1 MTKKISFNAFEMNC
15 IAHQSPGL
23 WRHPQDR
30 SVEYKDLEYW
40 TDLAQILERG
50 FFDGIFIA
58 DVLGIYDVYHQ
69 SAEHAL
75 TGAVQVPVND
85 PLQIV
90 PAMAA
95 VTKHLGFGVTTSIS
109 FEHPYPFARRIST
122 LDHLTKG
129 RVGWNIVTSY
139 LESGSKN
146 LGLKT
151 QVNHDNRYDIAD
163 EYLEV
168 LYKLWE
174 GSWEEGSVLRDRES
188 GIFADHKKVHPIQH
202 EGKYFTVPGI
212 HICEPS
218 PQRTPVLYQA
228 GASSRGQKFASQN
241 AECVFIAA
249 PSKIATKKVVQGI
262 RQKLAQEGRDPYSVK
277 IYALLSIVTDETD
290 AKAQAKFKEYQSY
303 GSYDGALT
311 LLSGWSGVD
320 FSQYQPT
327 NKVEYIQTN
336 AIQSLLDSYVNAD
349 PERVWTIEEIANW
362 NSLGGNGPVLVGSAE
377 TVSDALQQWV
387 EDTDIDGFNLAYILA
402 HQTFADVVQFIVPE
416 LQKRGVYQT
425 SYAQGTLREKLF
437 GAGPYLPENHRGAK
451 YRNLKDLKLAE
462 AS

>member
-1 MTKKISFNAFEMNC
+1 MTNKISFNAFEMNC

-327 NKVEYIQTN
+327 DKVEYIQTN

-387 EDTDIDGFNLAYILA
+387 EDTDVDGFNLAYILA
-402 HQTFADVVQFIVPE
+402 HQTFADVVEFIVPE

-451 YRNLKDLKLAE
+451 YRNLKELKLAE

>member
-262 RQKLAQEGRDPYSVK
+262 RQKLAQEGRDPHSVK

-327 NKVEYIQTN
+327 DKVEYIQTN

-377 TVSDALQQWV
+377 TVSDALQQWI
-387 EDTDIDGFNLAYILA
+387 EDTDVDGFNLAYILA
-402 HQTFADVVQFIVPE
+402 HQTFADVVEFIVPE

-425 SYAQGTLREKLF
+425 SYTQGTLREKLF

-451 YRNLKDLKLAE
+451 YRNLKELKLAE

>member
-1 MTKKISFNAFEMNC
+1 MTNKISFNAFEMNC

-174 GSWEEGSVLRDRES
+174 GSWEEDSVLRDREN

-327 NKVEYIQTN
+327 DKVEYIQTN

-349 PERVWTIEEIANW
+349 PERIWTIEEIANW

-402 HQTFADVVQFIVPE
+402 HQTFADVVEFIVPE

-451 YRNLKDLKLAE
+451 YRNLKELKLAE

>member
-290 AKAQAKFKEYQSY
+290 AKAQTKFKEYQSY

-327 NKVEYIQTN
+327 DKVEYIQTN

-402 HQTFADVVQFIVPE
+402 HQTFADVVKFIVPE

-451 YRNLKDLKLAE
+451 YRNLKELKLAE

>member
-15 IAHQSPGL
+15 IVHQSPGL

-327 NKVEYIQTN
+327 DKVEYIQTN

-387 EDTDIDGFNLAYILA
+387 EDTDVDGFNLAYILA
-402 HQTFADVVQFIVPE
+402 HQTFADVVEFIVPE

-451 YRNLKDLKLAE
+451 YRNLKELKLAE

>member
-40 TDLAQILERG
+40 IDLAQILERG

-290 AKAQAKFKEYQSY
+290 AKAQAKFKEYQNY

-327 NKVEYIQTN
+327 DKVEYIQTN

-387 EDTDIDGFNLAYILA
+387 EDTDVDGFNLAYILA
-402 HQTFADVVQFIVPE
+402 HQTFADVVEFIVPE

-451 YRNLKDLKLAE
+451 YRNLKELKLAE

>member
-327 NKVEYIQTN
+327 DKVEYIQTN

-387 EDTDIDGFNLAYILA
+387 EDTDVDGFNLAYILA
-402 HQTFADVVQFIVPE
+402 HQTFADVVEFIVPE
-416 LQKRGVYQT
+416 LQKRGIYQT

-451 YRNLKDLKLAE
+451 YRNLKELKLAE

>member
-23 WRHPQDR
+23 WWHPQDR

-174 GSWEEGSVLRDRES
+174 GSWEEGSVLRDREN

-262 RQKLAQEGRDPYSVK
+262 RQKLVQEGRDPYSVK

-327 NKVEYIQTN
+327 DKVEYIQTN

-387 EDTDIDGFNLAYILA
+387 EDTDVDGFNLAYILA
-402 HQTFADVVQFIVPE
+402 HQTFADVVEFIVPE

-425 SYAQGTLREKLF
+425 SYAQGTLRGKLF

-451 YRNLKDLKLAE
+451 YRNLKELKLAE

>member
-327 NKVEYIQTN
+327 DKVEYIQTN

-349 PERVWTIEEIANW
+349 PERIWTIEEIANW

-377 TVSDALQQWV
+377 TVSDALEQWV
-387 EDTDIDGFNLAYILA
+387 EDTDVDGFNLAYILA
-402 HQTFADVVQFIVPE
+402 HQTFADVVEFIVPE

-425 SYAQGTLREKLF
+425 SYTQGTLREKLF

-451 YRNLKDLKLAE
+451 YRNLKELKLAE

>member
-327 NKVEYIQTN
+327 DKVEYIRTN

-387 EDTDIDGFNLAYILA
+387 EDTDVDGFNLAYILA
-402 HQTFADVVQFIVPE
+402 HQTFADVVEFIVPE

-451 YRNLKDLKLAE
+451 YRNLKELKLAE

>member
-1 MTKKISFNAFEMNC
+1 MTKRISFNAFEMNC

-277 IYALLSIVTDETD
+277 IYALFSIVTDETD

-327 NKVEYIQTN
+327 DKVEYIQTN

-387 EDTDIDGFNLAYILA
+387 EDTDVDGFNLAYILA
-402 HQTFADVVQFIVPE
+402 HQTFAEVVEFIVPE
-416 LQKRGVYQT
+416 LQKRGVYQN

-451 YRNLKDLKLAE
+451 YRNLKELKLAE

>member
-40 TDLAQILERG
+40 TDLAKILERG

-58 DVLGIYDVYHQ
+58 DVLGIYDVYHR

-327 NKVEYIQTN
+327 DKVEYIQTN

-387 EDTDIDGFNLAYILA
+387 EDTDVDGFNLAYILA
-402 HQTFADVVQFIVPE
+402 HQTFADVVEFIVPE

-451 YRNLKDLKLAE
+451 YRNLKELKLAE

>member
-1 MTKKISFNAFEMNC
+1 MTKRISFNAFEMNC

-146 LGLKT
+146 LGLK
-151 QVNHDNRYDIAD
+151 
-163 EYLEV
+163 
-168 LYKLWE
+168 
-174 GSWEEGSVLRDRES
+174 LRS
-188 GIFADHKKVHPIQH
+188 IMTIVMI
-202 EGKYFTVPGI
+202 
-212 HICEPS
+212 
-218 PQRTPVLYQA
+218 
-228 GASSRGQKFASQN
+228 
-241 AECVFIAA
+241 
-249 PSKIATKKVVQGI
+249 
-262 RQKLAQEGRDPYSVK
+262 
-277 IYALLSIVTDETD
+277 LLMNT
-290 AKAQAKFKEYQSY
+290 
-303 GSYDGALT
+303 
-311 LLSGWSGVD
+311 
-320 FSQYQPT
+320 
-327 NKVEYIQTN
+327 
-336 AIQSLLDSYVNAD
+336 
-349 PERVWTIEEIANW
+349 
-362 NSLGGNGPVLVGSAE
+362 
-377 TVSDALQQWV
+377 
-387 EDTDIDGFNLAYILA
+387 
-402 HQTFADVVQFIVPE
+402 
-416 LQKRGVYQT
+416 
-425 SYAQGTLREKLF
+425 
-437 GAGPYLPENHRGAK
+437 
-451 YRNLKDLKLAE
+451 
-462 AS
+462 

>member
-174 GSWEEGSVLRDRES
+174 GSWEEGSVLRDREN

-249 PSKIATKKVVQGI
+249 PSKTATKKVVQGI

-290 AKAQAKFKEYQSY
+290 AKAQAKFREYQSY

-387 EDTDIDGFNLAYILA
+387 EDTDVDGFNLAYILA
-402 HQTFADVVQFIVPE
+402 HQTFTDVVEFIVPE

-451 YRNLKDLKLAE
+451 YRNLKELKLAE

>member
-188 GIFADHKKVHPIQH
+188 GIFADHRKVHPIQH

-327 NKVEYIQTN
+327 DKVEYIQTN
-336 AIQSLLDSYVNAD
+336 AIQSLLDSYVNVD

-387 EDTDIDGFNLAYILA
+387 EDTDVDGFNLAYILA
-402 HQTFADVVQFIVPE
+402 HQTFADVVEFIVPE

-451 YRNLKDLKLAE
+451 YRNLKELKLAE

>member
-188 GIFADHKKVHPIQH
+188 GIFADHEKVHPIQH

-311 LLSGWSGVD
+311 LLSGWSGID

-327 NKVEYIQTN
+327 DKVEYIQTN

-377 TVSDALQQWV
+377 TVSDALQQWI

-402 HQTFADVVQFIVPE
+402 HQTFADVVEFIVPE

-451 YRNLKDLKLAE
+451 YRNLKELKLAE

>member
-1 MTKKISFNAFEMNC
+1 MTKRISFNAFEMNC

-40 TDLAQILERG
+40 MDLAQILERG

-188 GIFADHKKVHPIQH
+188 GIFADYKKVHPIQH

-262 RQKLAQEGRDPYSVK
+262 RQKLVQEGRDPYSVK

-311 LLSGWSGVD
+311 LLSGWTGVD

-327 NKVEYIQTN
+327 DKVEYIQTN

-402 HQTFADVVQFIVPE
+402 HQTFADVVKFIVPE

-451 YRNLKDLKLAE
+451 YRNLKELKLAE

>member
-1 MTKKISFNAFEMNC
+1 MTKRSSFNAFEMNC

-327 NKVEYIQTN
+327 DKVEYIQTN

-387 EDTDIDGFNLAYILA
+387 EDTDVDGFNLAYILA
-402 HQTFADVVQFIVPE
+402 HQTFAEVVEFIVPE
-416 LQKRGVYQT
+416 LQKRGVYQN

-451 YRNLKDLKLAE
+451 YRNLKELKLAE

>member
-1 MTKKISFNAFEMNC
+1 MTKRISFNAFEMNC

-249 PSKIATKKVVQGI
+249 PSKIATKKWYKAFAKNWSKKAATRTQLKFMHFC
-262 RQKLAQEGRDPYSVK
+262 RLSLMKPMQKHRLSLKNIKAMEAMM
-277 IYALLSIVTDETD
+277 AL
-290 AKAQAKFKEYQSY
+290 
-303 GSYDGALT
+303 
-311 LLSGWSGVD
+311 
-320 FSQYQPT
+320 
-327 NKVEYIQTN
+327 
-336 AIQSLLDSYVNAD
+336 
-349 PERVWTIEEIANW
+349 
-362 NSLGGNGPVLVGSAE
+362 
-377 TVSDALQQWV
+377 
-387 EDTDIDGFNLAYILA
+387 
-402 HQTFADVVQFIVPE
+402 
-416 LQKRGVYQT
+416 
-425 SYAQGTLREKLF
+425 
-437 GAGPYLPENHRGAK
+437 
-451 YRNLKDLKLAE
+451 
-462 AS
+462 

>member
-262 RQKLAQEGRDPYSVK
+262 RQKLAQEGRDPHSVK

-327 NKVEYIQTN
+327 DKVEYIQTN

-387 EDTDIDGFNLAYILA
+387 EDTDVDGFNLAYILA
-402 HQTFADVVQFIVPE
+402 HQTFADVVEFIVPE

-451 YRNLKDLKLAE
+451 YRNLKELKLAE

>member
-1 MTKKISFNAFEMNC
+1 MAKKISFNAFEMNC

-320 FSQYQPT
+320 FSQYQL
-327 NKVEYIQTN
+327 NDKVEYIQTN

-402 HQTFADVVQFIVPE
+402 HQTFADVVEFIVPE

-451 YRNLKDLKLAE
+451 YRNLKELKLAE

>member
-1 MTKKISFNAFEMNC
+1 MTKRISFNAFEMNC

-40 TDLAQILERG
+40 TDLAKILEHG

-188 GIFADHKKVHPIQH
+188 GIFADYKKVHPIQH

-327 NKVEYIQTN
+327 DKVEYIQTN

-377 TVSDALQQWV
+377 TVSDALEQWV
-387 EDTDIDGFNLAYILA
+387 EDTDVDGFNLAYILA
-402 HQTFADVVQFIVPE
+402 HQTFADVVEFIVPE

-451 YRNLKDLKLAE
+451 YRNLKELKLAE

>member
-1 MTKKISFNAFEMNC
+1 MTKRISFNAFEMNC

-262 RQKLAQEGRDPYSVK
+262 RQKLVQEGRDPYSVK

-290 AKAQAKFKEYQSY
+290 AKAQAKYKNIKAMEAMM
-303 GSYDGALT
+303 AL
-311 LLSGWSGVD
+311 
-320 FSQYQPT
+320 
-327 NKVEYIQTN
+327 
-336 AIQSLLDSYVNAD
+336 
-349 PERVWTIEEIANW
+349 
-362 NSLGGNGPVLVGSAE
+362 
-377 TVSDALQQWV
+377 
-387 EDTDIDGFNLAYILA
+387 
-402 HQTFADVVQFIVPE
+402 
-416 LQKRGVYQT
+416 
-425 SYAQGTLREKLF
+425 
-437 GAGPYLPENHRGAK
+437 
-451 YRNLKDLKLAE
+451 
-462 AS
+462 

>member
-1 MTKKISFNAFEMNC
+1 MTKRISFNAFEMNC

-95 VTKHLGFGVTTSIS
+95 VTKHLGFGVMTSIS

-188 GIFADHKKVHPIQH
+188 GIFADYKKVHPIQH

-262 RQKLAQEGRDPYSVK
+262 RQKLVQEGRDPYSVK

-327 NKVEYIQTN
+327 DKVEYIQTN

-387 EDTDIDGFNLAYILA
+387 EDTDVDGFNLAYILA
-402 HQTFADVVQFIVPE
+402 HQTFADVVEFIVPE

-451 YRNLKDLKLAE
+451 YRNLKELKLAE